1 VLTAAQSRLRI
12 NRALNL
18 IILFIAKYIDV
29 YCICRVVRGRLLD
42 NGVKGDYKKKR
53 TAYDAVWYQIIVLF
67 LFLQPVQHILLS
79 YNWDIK

>member
-42 NGVKGDYKKKR
+42 NGVKGVIKR
-53 TAYDAVWYQIIVLF
+53 KEPHTTPYDTK
-67 LFLQPVQHILLS
+67 LS
-79 YNWDIK
+79 CSFYLYNLSNTSSYPTIGI